1 MAFYAWGLLYLGSVL
16 APTAKQLKQSLW
28 GLVSAAATALLVA
41 QIVVQS
47 IYKAGN
53 AGWATDDHTK
63 RVLQLFG
70 LNRAESV
77 ARLVLVRCQQICVH
91 LFLSCLQSAA
101 VMAAL
106 DATSTYS

>member
-1 MAFYAWGLLYLGSVL
+1 MCLTGHAGLTLLVAFFAWGLMYLGSVL

-28 GLVSAAATALLVA
+28 GLVSAVATALLIA

-77 ARLVLVRCQQICVH
+77 ARLMLVSVQQIRVQ
-91 LFLSCLQSAA
+91 LFLLCR
-101 VMAAL
+101 
-106 DATSTYS
+106 